1 MGVGCPR
8 CQPNRGQYRR
18 HCHAWPAACG
28 RAPLTTT
35 RSASAASPAE
45 GAKPE
50 CTLES
55 GRWTLRGYLT
65 HQDSSEAPGAGRTAS
80 GFPPNGHSL
89 ATRRAYFEAGMLRQ
103 MNDMHGYRSP
113 RRRGRLAG
121 SVFWVQRRVSRV
133 CVNSRCSTLTP
144 LRLVTL
150 VVSLDKADALIDGMY
165 SRIITKLPRVFSQAG
180 SFNPETLAGSMSDC
194 RKAFVAGRDLTQE
207 YNSARMAA
215 LSCGCPRKRESY

>member
-1 MGVGCPR
+1 M
-8 CQPNRGQYRR
+8 
-18 HCHAWPAACG
+18 
-28 RAPLTTT
+28 
-35 RSASAASPAE
+35 SA
-45 GAKPE
+45 
-50 CTLES
+50 ES
-55 GRWTLRGYLT
+55 GSVSPSLPCVAVRLRPGPADDQAVSVRREPGRRGKAGMYFRIRTLDSEGYLT